1 MRRLSMNIS
10 AIAAACAAALLAGCN
25 LAPVYKTPDLPVP
38 ETVSANAA
46 PVLASEVALQQAQAL
61 QWLQS
66 PQLRDVVALALS
78 NNRDLRVAVENIE

>member
-38 ETVSANAA
+38 AAIGKTLRHGETG
-46 PVLASEVALQQAQAL
+46 
-61 QWLQS
+61 
-66 PQLRDVVALALS
+66 RF
-78 NNRDLRVAVENIE
+78 IC